1 MSQPLSKLTSISSQT
16 GEIPAPLTSTNA
28 PIPPERIVLGI
39 ALRLGAM
46 AALAI
51 MFAFIKLAD
60 REGVHVTESIFWRQL
75 AALPLLISWLW
86 WNNDLVS
93 VKTNN
98 PGKHVVRMMLGLSGM
113 VLNFVAMILL
123 PMANATIIGFAM
135 PIFATVLAALFL
147 KEKTG
152 WYRWS
157 AVIIGF
163 IGVLI
168 AVGFGGKGLSP
179 IGSLLALGGAIAT
192 AGVSIQL
199 RNMSKTEST
208 AAIVFWF
215 SLSSLVPLGI
225 AMLFFA
231 GSHAMTAWLYIAGLS
246 IAGAIGQILLTA
258 ALRYAPV
265 AVVLTMDYSSLIW
278 ATLLGIILFG
288 DIPGANIWL
297 GAAIIIASG
306 LLILWREQYL
316 AKARAR

>member
-1 MSQPLSKLTSISSQT
+1 
-16 GEIPAPLTSTNA
+16 
-28 PIPPERIVLGI
+28 
-39 ALRLGAM
+39 
-46 AALAI
+46 
-51 MFAFIKLAD
+51 
-60 REGVHVTESIFWRQL
+60 
-75 AALPLLISWLW
+75 
-86 WNNDLVS
+86 
-93 VKTNN
+93 
-98 PGKHVVRMMLGLSGM
+98 
-113 VLNFVAMILL
+113 
-123 PMANATIIGFAM
+123 
-135 PIFATVLAALFL
+135 
-147 KEKTG
+147 
-152 WYRWS
+152 
-157 AVIIGF
+157 
-163 IGVLI
+163 
-168 AVGFGGKGLSP
+168 
-179 IGSLLALGGAIAT
+179 LGGAIAT

>member
-1 MSQPLSKLTSISSQT
+1 MLEPLSISSQT
-16 GEIPAPLTSTNA
+16 GGIPAPLTRANA
-28 PIPPERIVLGI
+28 AIPPERIVLGI

-75 AALPLLISWLW
+75 AALPLLILWLW

-93 VKTNN
+93 VKTKQ

-113 VLNFVAMILL
+113 VLNFLAMILL

-135 PIFATVLAALFL
+135 PIFATVLAAIFL

-157 AVIIGF
+157 AVTLGF
-163 IGVLI
+163 VGVLI
-168 AVGFGGKGLSP
+168 AVGFGGKNLSP

-199 RNMSKTEST
+199 RSMSKTESI

-231 GSHAMTAWLYIAGLS
+231 ESHAMTAWLYIAGLS
-246 IAGAIGQILLTA
+246 VAGAIGQILLTA

-288 DIPGANIWL
+288 DVPGANIWL

-316 AKARAR
+316 VKARLAKID